1 MKRRLLSWLITKSES
16 LVNLKIGYLHVF
28 VVYNNLVL
36 YVSSETPIGVYL
48 RTVLSETHVFLQ
60 ILSEDI
66 MVA

>member
-36 YVSSETPIGVYL
+36 YVSSEAIGVYL
-48 RTVLSETHVFLQ
+48 HTVLSETHVFLQ